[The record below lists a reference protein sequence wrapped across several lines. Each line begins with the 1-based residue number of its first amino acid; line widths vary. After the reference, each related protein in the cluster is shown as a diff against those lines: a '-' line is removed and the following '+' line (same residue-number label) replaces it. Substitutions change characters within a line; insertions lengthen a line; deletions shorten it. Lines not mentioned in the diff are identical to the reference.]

1 MKIPKKTV
9 EEAAAQAAKLVPLRI
24 AGVPEHFNLPFML
37 GLERRAF
44 VRAGVDLKWR
54 TVPEGTGA
62 MCELLR
68 AGELDLAILV
78 TEGVV
83 RDIVNG
89 APVRIVSPYVDTP
102 VTWGVHV
109 ASATSIQRVEDIKG
123 LPFLISRPNSGSH
136 LAAMAYAR
144 DQGWGDQELQFE
156 VVNDL
161 KGARERL
168 ENGPPAVFLWERSTT
183 KPLVDAW
190 VLRCFD
196 EYRAQWPAFVIAARI
211 AVLEEHGPQIGRL
224 LKVVRDQASGLMSKR
239 SAPEMIAQRYAMPV
253 EDAKTWFTATRW
265 NVDGRMDPLVIA
277 SVTEALHRCG
287 LLDAAFDAGTCS
299 TRLLH
304 AW

>member
-144 DQGWGDQELQFE
+144 DQGWGIRNCSSE

-161 KGARERL
+161 KGAGAAGEW
-168 ENGPPAVFLWERSTT
+168 PPSCIPLGAVHHETLGGCLGVAVFRRIS
-183 KPLVDAW
+183 
-190 VLRCFD
+190 CSM
-196 EYRAQWPAFVIAARI
+196 ARI
-211 AVLEEHGPQIGRL
+211 RHRSPH
-224 LKVVRDQASGLMSKR
+224 SG
-239 SAPEMIAQRYAMPV
+239 A
-253 EDAKTWFTATRW
+253 
-265 NVDGRMDPLVIA
+265 
-277 SVTEALHRCG
+277 
-287 LLDAAFDAGTCS
+287 
-299 TRLLH
+299 
-304 AW
+304 